1 MSLSVR
7 FFESGAPRAYL
18 TLAAVTITWG
28 TIPLI
33 VRDLP
38 VSGASIAAARLAIAA
53 AGLGVL
59 VAVQARRRRPTPRL
73 MAFRPAWC
81 AGVGL
86 ILAVHWVAL
95 FEAYKRTEISTVIL
109 IVYLAPVGVALV
121 APRALGEHVSSRTWG
136 SLAVAVTGFAV
147 LAVPTVGDASRSGV
161 ALAVGAG
168 VLFVALIIIS
178 KPLAEAYGGVR
189 TAFIEF
195 AGAALVLSPA
205 LFVTSWSRLDG
216 AQWRLLVLLGL
227 VHTGATV
234 AAYLYALARVPATNA
249 GIMGYIEPVSAVFFS
264 WWQLHEP
271 LRWTSVAGGALIVVA
286 GIAVV
291 LGSRPVPPLE
301 VPTHVPG

>member
-7 FFESGAPRAYL
+7 FSESGAPRAYL
-18 TLAAVTITWG
+18 ALASVTVLWG

-38 VSGASIAAARLAIAA
+38 LSGVSIAAARLAIAA
-53 AGLGVL
+53 AALGLL
-59 VAVQARRRRPTPRL
+59 VAVQARRRPATPRL
-73 MAFRPAWC
+73 LAFRPVPCLA
-81 AGVGL
+81 VGAM
-86 ILAVHWVAL
+86 LAVHWVTL
-95 FEAYKRTEISTVIL
+95 FEAFKRTEISTAIL

-121 APRALGEHVSSRTWG
+121 APRALGEHVSRRTWG
-136 SLAVAVTGFAV
+136 ALAVAVAGFAV
-147 LAVPTVGDASRSGV
+147 LAVPTVGEASRSGV
-161 ALAVGAG
+161 GLAV
-168 VLFVALIIIS
+168 VSSLLFVAVIVVS

-216 AQWRLLVLLGL
+216 GHWGLLILLGL
-227 VHTGATV
+227 VHTGASV